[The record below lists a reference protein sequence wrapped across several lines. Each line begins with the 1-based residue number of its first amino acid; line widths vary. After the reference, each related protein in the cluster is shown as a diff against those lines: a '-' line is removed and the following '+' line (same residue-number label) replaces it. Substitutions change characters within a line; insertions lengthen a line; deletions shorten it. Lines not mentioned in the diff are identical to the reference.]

1 VTPDDAAPVATL
13 DLDALHRWPMP
24 VDQDGDKYARGTALV
39 IAGSAFTPGAAILA
53 GMAALRMGAGR
64 LQIATDVS
72 TVANVAVAVP
82 EALVLPMADASG
94 EPSAEVLD
102 RVEQAQCVLVGPG
115 LLDAELSRRVVAAV
129 IGAAAPDSVVVL
141 DANALDAVCD
151 IGPSALVPVRG
162 RLVLTPNRQELSMLS
177 GALGGDAG
185 TRLPPDQWSDADESD
200 IVAVVARAAGA
211 VVTCFADVAAH
222 DGRRWRSGAGHPGLG
237 TSGSGDVLAGLVAGV
252 AARTGDAAQAACWG
266 TLAHQLSGQ
275 RLGEQC
281 SPLGF
286 LARELIDA
294 VVPAIAG
301 SGDSG

>member
-1 VTPDDAAPVATL
+1 
-13 DLDALHRWPMP
+13 
-24 VDQDGDKYARGTALV
+24 
-39 IAGSAFTPGAAILA
+39 
-53 GMAALRMGAGR
+53 
-64 LQIATDVS
+64 
-72 TVANVAVAVP
+72 
-82 EALVLPMADASG
+82 
-94 EPSAEVLD
+94 
-102 RVEQAQCVLVGPG
+102 
-115 LLDAELSRRVVAAV
+115 
-129 IGAAAPDSVVVL
+129 
-141 DANALDAVCD
+141 
-151 IGPSALVPVRG
+151 
-162 RLVLTPNRQELSMLS
+162 
-177 GALGGDAG
+177 
-185 TRLPPDQWSDADESD
+185 
-200 IVAVVARAAGA
+200 
-211 VVTCFADVAAH
+211 VAAH